1 MQSDNTFVV
10 LNNYSIVVAH
20 FYFSST
26 LEKALLRL
34 IKSKALPRT
43 VLSWIFQRNQSTH
56 PDLLVRQ
63 ESKALWIH
71 KSVVLQAPV
80 EKGRAT

>member
-56 PDLLVRQ
+56 TDLTCEAGVQ
-63 ESKALWIH
+63 SMVDSQI
-71 KSVVLQAPV
+71 SCSSSSSG
-80 EKGRAT
+80 KG